1 MSFIIDKQTR
11 NDLNLSGKYR
21 SGSIFSLFNKVKT
34 AGGEK
39 LLQQM
44 FNAPFTDTENI
55 NKRSG
60 IFQYIQHS
68 GLDFPFNSNQ
78 FKDAEDYLA
87 EENNDFYFISFV
99 KVYSKKIRGVLLR
112 EQQYDNLI
120 RGLAAMLSILN
131 TTNAFLNKYRDRP
144 SYPLDDLMTNFRTVL
159 EDTRLG
165 KLIGNEVLNE
175 MPLYQIAEF
184 DFMLRQRLRKE
195 MLLLLET
202 LFHLDVYTAVARVA
216 ELNNFSYA
224 ESVKSTDNIM
234 EIDSLRHP
242 ALPKGVANHLR
253 FGQPENMVFLT
264 GANMAGKSTLMK
276 SFGIAVYLAHLGFPI
291 AAKSMRFSVRDGLF
305 SSINMADNLE
315 MGHSHFYAEVLR
327 VKEAA
332 VNVASGK
339 SFVVLFD
346 ELFKGTNV
354 KDAYDGTLLVTKAFS
369 KYQTAVFIISTHIIE
384 VGEELRKSNGDIQ
397 FKYLPTIMNGTIPN
411 YTYLL
416 KDGITSD
423 RQGMLIIE
431 NEGILQLLKD

>member
-44 FNAPFTDTENI
+44 FNAPFTDAENI

-60 IFQYIQHS
+60 IFQYIQQS
-68 GLDFPFNSNQ
+68 GLDFPFNSDQ
-78 FKDAEDYLA
+78 FKDADDYLA
-87 EENNDFYFISFV
+87 EENNDFYFMSLV

-120 RGLAAMLSILN
+120 RGLTAMLSILN

-144 SYPLDDLMTNFRTVL
+144 SSPLDDLMANFRTVL
-159 EDTRLG
+159 ADTRLG

-202 LFHLDVYTAVARVA
+202 LFHLDVYTAVAKVA
-216 ELNNFSYA
+216 ALNNFSYA
-224 ESVKSTDNIM
+224 ESLNSTHNTM

-253 FGQPENMVFLT
+253 FSDPENMVFLT

-291 AAKSMRFSVRDGLF
+291 AANSMRFSVRDGLF

-369 KYQTAVFIISTHIIE
+369 KYQNTVFVISTHIIE
-384 VGEELRKSNGDIQ
+384 VGEELRKNKGNIQ
-397 FKYLPTIMNGTIPN
+397 FKFLPTIMNDTIPK

-416 KDGITSD
+416 EDGITSD